1 MKCNFANINVE
12 FDSEYEERFQT
23 SFENYKKEF
32 DLADIKFEITPKDIE
47 FEITIDEN
55 AKKQNRSF
63 TVTKT
68 SVLRK
73 IGEKIGDFDG
83 AILHSAS
90 FAVDGKGFA
99 FSALSGTGKSTH
111 MFKWQEMLGDRF
123 QIVNGDKPFIRFI
136 DDDLYI
142 YGNPWA
148 GKEFLE
154 SNIKVPL
161 KHICQIVRS
170 ETNHTEQ
177 MPKQEGINLLLNQI
191 YMPFDPMARIKT
203 LQLINRIA
211 DSVTFWKISCNMDD
225 DAAEVS
231 YKAIFGE

>member
-1 MKCNFANINVE
+1 MKCNFFNVNFQIDSD
-12 FDSEYEERFQT
+12 FDELLQKVLKKYHT
-23 SFENYKKEF
+23 DFENP
-32 DLADIKFEITPKDIE
+32 DLL
-47 FEITIDEN
+47 ITIDKNDILFEKEQDAN
-55 AKKQNRSF
+55 TINSSDDSAF
-63 TVTKT
+63 VLTTL
-68 SVLRK
+68 LRK
-73 IGEKIGDFDG
+73 IGENLPSFDA

-90 FAVDGKGFA
+90 FAVNGEGIA

-111 MFKWQEMLGDRF
+111 MLKWRDMLGERF
-123 QIVNGDKPFIRFI
+123 QIINGDKPFVRFI
-136 DDDLYI
+136 EDKLYI
-142 YGNPWA
+142 YASPWA
-148 GKEFLE
+148 GKEGLRAD
-154 SNIKVPL
+154 ITVPL

-177 MPKQEGINLLLNQI
+177 MSKQEGINLLLNQI